1 MIIEFCAWLQNT
13 WFSTSLRESTWGF
26 PIASAVHVLGLAWF
40 GGAVFT
46 RRRLLRRIALGFL
59 LVTGAV
65 VFAIEPLK
73 CYHSTCFRAKLLL
86 IASALLA
93 PRLAIPLWIGVI
105 FASRGIG
112 YF

>member
-1 MIIEFCAWLQNT
+1 MILRLCAYLQAT
-13 WFSTSLRESTWGF
+13 GFSTMLRESTWGF

-40 GGAVFT
+40 GGAALAK
-46 RRRLLRRIALGFL
+46 RRRLRQIGLVFL
-59 LVTGAV
+59 LTTGAI

-73 CYHSTCFRAKLLL
+73 CYHSAFFWAKLLL
-86 IASALLA
+86 IAMAALL
-93 PRLAIPLWIGVI
+93 PRVAVALWIAVI